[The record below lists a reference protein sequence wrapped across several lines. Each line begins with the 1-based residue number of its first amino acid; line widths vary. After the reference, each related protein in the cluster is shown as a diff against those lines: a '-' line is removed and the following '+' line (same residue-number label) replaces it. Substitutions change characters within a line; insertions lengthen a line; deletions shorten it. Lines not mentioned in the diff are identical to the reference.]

1 MRERCHSVR
10 GGNRGRMPK
19 PSASSTPSAPL
30 ASPAPSAPSA
40 RGRGDALRGLSP
52 RLTLAIL
59 VVLPVAVAV
68 GLLVLA
74 VESSWAPMGNLDRS
88 IADTLHTRAL
98 GHPAWVRAMADV
110 SNIGSP
116 TVMRVGTGLLAV
128 VLWLR
133 RARRLAL
140 WIAAT
145 MIGGAVIDE
154 VLKTVVDRARPAF
167 AHPVATA
174 PGASFPSGHAFTAT
188 LGAGVVLLTVLPL
201 LPRRGRALAWLLA
214 VLVPLAVGYS
224 RLALGVHWTSDVV
237 GGWLLGIGLLTGTT
251 AAFETWRREHA
262 LPEVHPIFD
271 GAAPEESERATHA
284 EAGAEAH
291 ARD

>member
-1 MRERCHSVR
+1 M
-10 GGNRGRMPK
+10 GRMPYF
-19 PSASSTPSAPL
+19 PAFPE
-30 ASPAPSAPSA
+30 SPASRAPD
-40 RGRGDALRGLSP
+40 RGDAVRGLSP
-52 RLTLAIL
+52 RLALAVL
-59 VVLPVAVAV
+59 VVLPAAVAV

-74 VESSWAPMGNLDRS
+74 VESSWAPMRDLDRS
-88 IADTLHTRAL
+88 IADALHTWAL
-98 GHPAWVRAMADV
+98 GHPAWVRAMSDV
-110 SNIGSP
+110 SDVGSP
-116 TVMRVGTGLLAV
+116 TVMRVGTGLLAL

-145 MIGGAVIDE
+145 MLGGAVIDD

-201 LPRRGRALAWLLA
+201 LRRRGRALAWVLA

-237 GGWLLGIGLLTGTT
+237 GGWLLGIGLLAGTT

-262 LPEVHPIFD
+262 LPAVHPALE
-271 GAAPEESERATHA
+271 GAAPEESERAAH
-284 EAGAEAH
+284 AGARVDAH